1 MPIKFECTCGQR
13 IKAQDGSEGRRVR
26 CPQCGDKV
34 AVPGGDD
41 PGGTVS
47 LAGGGGLG
55 SGMHA
60 ALEWQERRTS
70 RRARPAGRQELSRA
84 ELWLMEHGLWA
95 PLGVAVMALFGVVGV
110 VAYRADLPT
119 LIQFSVF
126 MFLIGL
132 ASFLY
137 GRFDF
142 KQVLGVKDE
151 DDQPEG
157 DAAAECREPR

>member
-1 MPIKFECTCGQR
+1 
-13 IKAQDGSEGRRVR
+13 
-26 CPQCGDKV
+26 
-34 AVPGGDD
+34 
-41 PGGTVS
+41 
-47 LAGGGGLG
+47 
-55 SGMHA
+55 MHA